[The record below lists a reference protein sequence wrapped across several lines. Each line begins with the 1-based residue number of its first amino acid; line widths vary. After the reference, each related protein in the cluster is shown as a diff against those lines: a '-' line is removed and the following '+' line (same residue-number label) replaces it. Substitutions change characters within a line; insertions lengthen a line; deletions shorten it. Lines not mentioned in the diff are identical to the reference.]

1 MTNSVDIRAHIV
13 DVFRRDLI
21 GPGPQDGDLANER
34 LNESPARWYLAG
46 FLAPAEDPLSLD
58 GDDDENDPSA
68 QEEMEI
74 DVEEPDADGAGGA
87 ATDNEEP
94 EAPNARRRFL
104 PSSIGLTVLL
114 DPDVTSIEARVSW
127 GDYRTEPPLPEAILL
142 PEPLPEELGEDG
154 KRKRTERPMVDWVR
168 SPKDRVMVLPIKD
181 GRGSPIVVPESAAE
195 QRRGGGL
202 AMETHSRLFSYTTPD
217 GKTER
222 VRALTVFLVNRR
234 ATVHRF
240 YADVSYAFQARLELV
255 CETGFRPRR
264 DLSGY
269 RAQDWDLRIADLHY
283 RDMREWAVGRNA
295 AAGWDTSAD
304 GAGGVTRVWTDPLP
318 SAEVERVA
326 PNEDAEFRA
335 QVTFGMEALAQ
346 LAEGDG
352 AGLRA
357 ALADL
362 PVLYGMWIDAER
374 KKLAGLPMR
383 RRETGERLVAEMET
397 AKNRITKGIEILS
410 TDRKARTAF
419 GFMNL
424 SVSMAARRRVA
435 GAIGDPSALD
445 EPQWRP
451 FQLAFVLLNMAG
463 LIDRTHVDRE
473 TADLLFFPTG
483 GGKTEAYLGL
493 AALVIAH
500 RRLGGSGVL
509 GAGVAVI
516 MRYTLRLLTL
526 DQLARAA
533 GVVCALELMRT
544 DAKNVDEGGRRM
556 LGDWPIEIGLW
567 VGSDASPNKL
577 GGRGKSDETTAV
589 GRVRRYRN
597 GRDKRAPAP
606 LKACPWCGTEF
617 TPSSFSCAP
626 NEHAP
631 TNLEIRCANTGCEFS
646 RNRPLPVL
654 TVDEP
659 IYRRL
664 PAFLIATVDKFAALP
679 WVGETGAFF
688 GHVDRFEDA
697 VGFYG
702 AAEPGEGRPLG
713 NGWSLDPPDLI
724 IQDELHLIAGPLGTV
739 AGLYE
744 AAIDQ
749 LASRG
754 AGDNRVRPKI
764 VASTATV
771 RRAAD
776 QIAALFDRD
785 TTSIFPPP
793 GIDRVD
799 SFFARTVPSTT
810 NPARLYLGI
819 AAQGRGPKLVFLRSL
834 TTLVAAAQAA
844 YDANIPADGETRNP
858 ADPYMTA
865 LCYFNALR
873 ELGGARRIVEDEVR
887 DRAARYGSQRRRVDP
902 ADTPFADRTIKEPME
917 LTSRVSTDEVA
928 KAKRR
933 LEAIFGRDA
942 ETVDVALATNM
953 ISVGLDITRLGLM
966 VVQGQPKTAA
976 EYIQATSRVGRDH
989 SRPGLV
995 LAVLNLHKP
1004 RDRMHFEQ
1012 FGQFHRTFYRAV
1024 EATSVT
1030 PWAAR
1035 ALDRALAAVVVAAAR
1050 HVDGALTPDVAV
1062 NELKNNVGIRDLVR
1076 DSIVARAPER
1086 MIAGGRVAL
1095 SKLID
1100 DILDAWIETSDEQV
1114 AGGNAFAYAKKKSP
1128 HRLLHMP
1135 LELEIGNLAEPHRRF
1150 VAGRSMRDV
1159 EPNVILKV
1167 RDPYGNTIA
1176 NADDLA

>member
-13 DVFRRDLI
+13 DIFRRDLI
-21 GPGPQDGDLANER
+21 GPEPRDTDLANER

-46 FLAPAEDPLSLD
+46 FLAPAEDPLALD

-74 DVEEPDADGAGGA
+74 DVEEPDADGVGGA

-104 PSSIGLTVLL
+104 PSSVGLTVLL

-154 KRKRTERPMVDWVR
+154 KPKRIERPMVEWVR
-168 SPKDRVMVLPIKD
+168 SPKDRVVALPIKD
-181 GRGSPIVVPESAAE
+181 GRGGPIVVPESAAE

-202 AMETHSRLFSYTTPD
+202 VLETHSRLFSYTTPD

-255 CETGFRPRR
+255 CESGFRPRR

-295 AAGWDTSAD
+295 AAGWDTSEED
-304 GAGGVTRVWTDPLP
+304 VTRVWTDPLP

-326 PNEDAEFRA
+326 PNEDAEFKA

-362 PVLYGMWIDAER
+362 PVLYGTWIDAER
-374 KKLAGLPMR
+374 KKLAGLPAR
-383 RRETGERLVAEMET
+383 RRETGERLIAEMET
-397 AKNRITKGIEILS
+397 AKKRIATGIEILA
-410 TDRKARTAF
+410 TDANACTAF
-419 GFMNL
+419 RFMNL

-435 GAIGDPSALD
+435 GAAGDPSALD

-463 LIDRTHVDRE
+463 LIDRTHIDRE

-544 DAKNVDEGGRRM
+544 DPKNIDERARRM

-577 GGRGKSDETTAV
+577 GGKGKSDETTAV
-589 GRVRRYRN
+589 GRIRRYRN

-617 TPSSFSCAP
+617 TPSSFSCTP

-631 TNLEIRCANTGCEFS
+631 TNLEIRCANTACEFS

-688 GHVDRFEDA
+688 GHVDRFEDG

-749 LASRG
+749 VASRG
-754 AGDNRVRPKI
+754 AGENRIRPKI

-776 QIAALFDRD
+776 QIAALFDRN

-810 NPARLYLGI
+810 NPARLYIGI

-834 TTLVAAAQAA
+834 TTLVAAAQAT
-844 YDANIPADGETRNP
+844 YDANIPADAKARNP

-887 DRAARYGSQRRRVDP
+887 DRAARYGAQRRRVDP
-902 ADTPFADRTIKEPME
+902 ADTPFADRAIKEPME

-928 KAKRR
+928 KAKQR
-933 LEAIFGRDA
+933 LEAIFGRGA

-1062 NELKNNVGIRDLVR
+1062 NELKNNAGIRDLVR
-1076 DSIVARAPER
+1076 DSIVDRAPER
-1086 MIAGGRVAL
+1086 MIAGGRAAL

-1100 DILDAWIETSDEQV
+1100 DILDAWIETSDEQA

-1135 LELEIGNLAEPHRRF
+1135 LEPEIGNLAEPHRRF

-1159 EPNVILKV
+1159 EPNVTLKV
-1167 RDPYGNTIA
+1167 RDPHGNTIA

>member
-1 MTNSVDIRAHIV
+1 MKTSEEVRAQIV

-21 GPGPQDGDLANER
+21 GPGPQDADLASER

-46 FLAPAEDPLSLD
+46 FIAPAEDALALD

-74 DVEEPDADGAGGA
+74 DVEEPDADCAGGA

-104 PSSIGLTVLL
+104 PSSVGLTVLL
-114 DPDVTSIEARVSW
+114 DADVTLIEARVSW

-154 KRKRTERPMVDWVR
+154 KPKRVERPMVEWVR
-168 SPKDRVMVLPIKD
+168 TPKDRVVALPIKE
-181 GRGSPIVVPESAAE
+181 GRGGPLLVPESAAE

-202 AMETHSRLFSYTTPD
+202 VLETHSRLFSYTTPD
-217 GKTER
+217 GNTER

-255 CETGFRPRR
+255 SETGFRPRR

-295 AAGWDTSAD
+295 AAGWDTSEHSIN
-304 GAGGVTRVWTDPLP
+304 GVTRVWTDPLP

-326 PNEDAEFRA
+326 PNEDAEFKA

-352 AGLRA
+352 ASLRA
-357 ALADL
+357 AFADL
-362 PVLYGMWIDAER
+362 PSLYGSWIDAER
-374 KKLAGLPMR
+374 NKLAGLPAR
-383 RRETGERLVAEMET
+383 RRETGERLVAEMAT
-397 AKNRITKGIEILS
+397 AKDRIAKGIDILS
-410 TDRKARTAF
+410 TDAKARTAF
-419 GFMNL
+419 RFMNL

-435 GAIGDPSALD
+435 GATGDPSALD

-544 DAKNVDEGGRRM
+544 DAKNVDERGRRM

-577 GGRGKSDETTAV
+577 GGEGKSDETTAV
-589 GRVRRYRN
+589 GRIRRYRN

-617 TPSSFSCAP
+617 TPSSFSCTP

-631 TNLEIRCANTGCEFS
+631 TNLEIRCANTSCEFS

-688 GHVDRFEDA
+688 GHVDRFEDG

-713 NGWSLDPPDLI
+713 DGWLLDPPDLI

-744 AAIDQ
+744 AAIDK

-754 AGDNRVRPKI
+754 TGKNRVRPKI

-776 QIAALFDRD
+776 QIAALFDRA

-799 SFFARTVPSTT
+799 SFFARTVPSSTD
-810 NPARLYLGI
+810 PARLYLGI

-844 YDANIPADGETRNP
+844 YDANIPADGRTRNS

-887 DRAARYGSQRRRVDP
+887 DRAARYGAQRRRVNP

-928 KAKRR
+928 KAKQR
-933 LEAIFGRDA
+933 LEAIFGRDSRNCRCRPRNQHDLGWSRYHSPRA
-942 ETVDVALATNM
+942 DGRTGSAKDRRGIYPGNQPCRPRPFP
-953 ISVGLDITRLGLM
+953 TRPCPSGS
-966 VVQGQPKTAA
+966 KSA
-976 EYIQATSRVGRDH
+976 QA
-989 SRPGLV
+989 P
-995 LAVLNLHKP
+995 
-1004 RDRMHFEQ
+1004 
-1012 FGQFHRTFYRAV
+1012 
-1024 EATSVT
+1024 
-1030 PWAAR
+1030 
-1035 ALDRALAAVVVAAAR
+1035 
-1050 HVDGALTPDVAV
+1050 
-1062 NELKNNVGIRDLVR
+1062 
-1076 DSIVARAPER
+1076 
-1086 MIAGGRVAL
+1086 
-1095 SKLID
+1095 
-1100 DILDAWIETSDEQV
+1100 
-1114 AGGNAFAYAKKKSP
+1114 
-1128 HRLLHMP
+1128 
-1135 LELEIGNLAEPHRRF
+1135 
-1150 VAGRSMRDV
+1150 
-1159 EPNVILKV
+1159 
-1167 RDPYGNTIA
+1167 
-1176 NADDLA
+1176 

>member
-1 MTNSVDIRAHIV
+1 MKDSVGVRAQIV
-13 DVFRRDLI
+13 NVFRRDLI
-21 GPGPQDGDLANER
+21 GPGLQDADLANER

-46 FLAPAEDPLSLD
+46 FLAPAEDSLTLD
-58 GDDDENDPSA
+58 GDDDETDPSA

-74 DVEEPDADGAGGA
+74 DVEEPDADGTGGGA
-87 ATDNEEP
+87 ADNEEP
-94 EAPNARRRFL
+94 EVPNARRRFL

-114 DPDVTSIEARVSW
+114 DPDVTDIEARVCW
-127 GDYRTEPPLPEAILL
+127 GDYRTEPPLPETILV
-142 PEPLPEELGEDG
+142 PEPLAEELGEEG
-154 KRKRTERPMVDWVR
+154 KPKRTERPLVDWVR
-168 SPKDRVMVLPIKD
+168 STKERIVLLTMQD
-181 GRGSPIVVPESAAE
+181 GRGAPIVVPESAAE

-202 AMETHSRLFSYTTPD
+202 VLETHSRLFSYTTPD

-234 ATVHRF
+234 AAVHRF
-240 YADVSYAFQARLELV
+240 YADVSYVFQARLELM
-255 CETGFRPRR
+255 CETGFCPRR

-295 AAGWDTSAD
+295 AASWDANED
-304 GAGGVTRVWTDPLP
+304 GGVTRVWTDPLP
-318 SAEVERVA
+318 TAEVERVA
-326 PNEDAEFRA
+326 PNEDSDLKVR
-335 QVTFGMEALAQ
+335 VTFGMEALAQ

-352 AGLRA
+352 DALGA

-362 PVLYGMWIDAER
+362 PALYGFWIDAER
-374 KKLAGLPMR
+374 KKLAGLPTR
-383 RRETGERLVAEMET
+383 RRETGERLITEMET
-397 AKNRITKGIEILS
+397 AKSRIANGIDIL
-410 TDRKARTAF
+410 TRDARARTAF
-419 GFMNL
+419 RFMNL
-424 SVSMAARRRVA
+424 AVAMAARRRVA
-435 GAIGDPSALD
+435 GATGDPNALD
-445 EPQWRP
+445 APQWRP

-463 LIDRTHVDRE
+463 LIDPEHVDRE

-500 RRLGGSGVL
+500 RRLSGSGVL

-533 GVVCALELMRT
+533 GVICALELMRT
-544 DAKNVDEGGRRM
+544 DTKNLDERGGRL

-577 GGRGKSDETTAV
+577 GGTGNSDDTTAV

-597 GRDKRAPAP
+597 GREKRAPAP

-617 TPSSFSCAP
+617 TPSSFACTP
-626 NEHAP
+626 NERAP
-631 TNLEIRCANTGCEFS
+631 TNLEIRCANTSCDFS
-646 RNRPLPVL
+646 RSRSLPVL
-654 TVDEP
+654 TVDEV

-679 WVGETGAFF
+679 WLGETGAFF
-688 GHVDRFEDA
+688 GHVNRFEEGT
-697 VGFYG
+697 GFFG
-702 AAEPGEGRPLG
+702 AAEPSEGRPLD

-754 AGDNRVRPKI
+754 TGENRVRPKI

-771 RRAAD
+771 RRASE
-776 QIAALFDRD
+776 QIAALFDRSN
-785 TTSIFPPP
+785 TSIFPPP
-793 GIDRVD
+793 GIDHTD

-844 YDANIPADGETRNP
+844 YDENIPDDGQGRNP
-858 ADPYMTA
+858 ADPYMTS

-887 DRAARYGSQRRRVDP
+887 DRAARYGDQRRRAVP
-902 ADTPFADRTIKEPME
+902 ADSPFADRSIKEPME

-928 KAKRR
+928 KAKQR
-933 LEAIFGRDA
+933 LEAIFGQDD

-1050 HVDGALTPDVAV
+1050 HVNAELTPDIAV
-1062 NELKNNVGIRDLVR
+1062 SELKNNPGTRSLVR
-1076 DSIVARAPER
+1076 DAIVKRAPDR
-1086 MIAGGRVAL
+1086 MIAGGRPAL
-1095 SKLID
+1095 AALID
-1100 DILDAWIETSDEQV
+1100 DILDAWIDTADEQA
-1114 AGGNAFAYAKKKSP
+1114 AGGNIFAYARRKSP

-1135 LELEIGNLAEPHRRF
+1135 LELEISNLAEPHRRF

-1159 EPNVILKV
+1159 ELNVALKV
-1167 RDPYGNTIA
+1167 RDPYGNPIA
-1176 NADDLA
+1176 NADDLE

>member
-21 GPGPQDGDLANER
+21 GPGPQDADFASER

-46 FLAPAEDPLSLD
+46 FIAPAEDALALD

-68 QEEMEI
+68 QEELEI
-74 DVEEPDADGAGGA
+74 DVEEPDAVGAGGA

-104 PSSIGLTVLL
+104 PSSVGLTVLL
-114 DPDVTSIEARVSW
+114 NPDVTSIEARVSW

-154 KRKRTERPMVDWVR
+154 KPKRMERPMVEWVR
-168 SPKDRVMVLPIKD
+168 TPKDRVVALPIKD
-181 GRGSPIVVPESAAE
+181 GRGAPFLVPDSAAE

-202 AMETHSRLFSYTTPD
+202 VLETHSRLFSYTTPD
-217 GKTER
+217 GNTER

-255 CETGFRPRR
+255 SETGFRPRR

-295 AAGWDTSAD
+295 AAGWDTSEHSAN
-304 GAGGVTRVWTDPLP
+304 GVTRVWTDPLP

-326 PNEDAEFRA
+326 PNEDAEFKA
-335 QVTFGMEALAQ
+335 QVTFGMEALAH
-346 LAEGDG
+346 LAEGVG
-352 AGLRA
+352 ADLRA

-362 PVLYGMWIDAER
+362 PSLYGIWIDAER
-374 KKLAGLPMR
+374 NKLAGLPVR
-383 RRETGERLVAEMET
+383 RRETGERLVAEMAT
-397 AKNRITKGIEILS
+397 AKDRIAKGIDILS
-410 TDRKARTAF
+410 TDAKARTAF
-419 GFMNL
+419 RFMNL

-435 GAIGDPSALD
+435 GATGDPSALD

-544 DAKNVDEGGRRM
+544 DAKNVDERGRRM

-577 GGRGKSDETTAV
+577 GGKGKSDETTAV
-589 GRVRRYRN
+589 GRIRRYRN

-617 TPSSFSCAP
+617 TPSSFSCTP

-631 TNLEIRCANTGCEFS
+631 TNLEIRCANTSCEFS

-688 GHVDRFEDA
+688 GHVDRFEDG

-702 AAEPGEGRPLG
+702 AAEPGEGRSLG
-713 NGWSLDPPDLI
+713 GGWSLDPPDLI

-754 AGDNRVRPKI
+754 SGENRVRPKI

-799 SFFARTVPSTT
+799 SFFARTVPSST

-844 YDANIPADGETRNP
+844 YDANIPADANARNP

-887 DRAARYGSQRRRVDP
+887 DRAARYGAQRRRVDP
-902 ADTPFADRTIKEPME
+902 ADTPFTDRAIKEPME

-928 KAKRR
+928 KAKQR

-1062 NELKNNVGIRDLVR
+1062 NELKNNVEIRNLVR
-1076 DSIVARAPER
+1076 DSIVDRAPER
-1086 MIAGGRVAL
+1086 MIAGGRAAL

-1100 DILDAWIETSDEQV
+1100 DILDAWIETSEEQT

-1135 LELEIGNLAEPHRRF
+1135 LELEIANLAGPHRRF

-1159 EPNVILKV
+1159 EPNVTLKV

>member
-1 MTNSVDIRAHIV
+1 MTNSVDVRAHIV

-21 GPGPQDGDLANER
+21 GPGPQDADLASER

-46 FLAPAEDPLSLD
+46 FIAPAEDILALD

-74 DVEEPDADGAGGA
+74 DVEEPDADGSGGA

-104 PSSIGLTVLL
+104 PSSVGLTVLL

-142 PEPLPEELGEDG
+142 PEPLPEEIGEDG
-154 KRKRTERPMVDWVR
+154 KPKRIERPMVEWVR
-168 SPKDRVMVLPIKD
+168 SPKNRVVALPIKD
-181 GRGSPIVVPESAAE
+181 GRGGPIVVPESAAE

-202 AMETHSRLFSYTTPD
+202 VLETHSRLFSYTTPD

-255 CETGFRPRR
+255 SEAGFRPRR

-269 RAQDWDLRIADLHY
+269 RAQDWDLRISDLHY

-295 AAGWDTSAD
+295 AAGWDTSEDSAN
-304 GAGGVTRVWTDPLP
+304 GVTRVWTDPLP

-326 PNEDAEFRA
+326 PNEDAEFKA

-352 AGLRA
+352 ASLRA

-362 PVLYGMWIDAER
+362 PSLYGIWIDAER
-374 KKLAGLPMR
+374 NKLLGLPAR
-383 RRETGERLVAEMET
+383 RRETGERLVAEMVT
-397 AKNRITKGIEILS
+397 AKDRIAKGIEILS
-410 TDRKARTAF
+410 TDSKARTAF
-419 GFMNL
+419 RFMNL

-435 GAIGDPSALD
+435 GATGDPSALD

-463 LIDRTHVDRE
+463 LIDRSHVDRE

-493 AALVIAH
+493 AAMVIAH

-544 DAKNVDEGGRRM
+544 DAKNVDERGRRM

-577 GGRGKSDETTAV
+577 GGKGKSDETTAV
-589 GRVRRYRN
+589 GRIRRYRN

-617 TPSSFSCAP
+617 TPSSFSCTP

-631 TNLEIRCANTGCEFS
+631 TNLEIRCANTSCEFS

-688 GHVDRFEDA
+688 GHVDRYKED

-754 AGDNRVRPKI
+754 SGENRVRPKI

-799 SFFARTVPSTT
+799 SFFARTVPSST

-844 YDANIPADGETRNP
+844 YDANITAEGKTRNP

-887 DRAARYGSQRRRVDP
+887 DRAARYGAQRRRVDP
-902 ADTPFADRTIKEPME
+902 ADTPFADRAIKEPME

-928 KAKRR
+928 KAKQR
-933 LEAIFGRDA
+933 LEAIFGRDT

-1050 HVDGALTPDVAV
+1050 HVDGALTPDVTV
-1062 NELKNNVGIRDLVR
+1062 NELKNNVGVRNLVR
-1076 DSIVARAPER
+1076 DSIVGRAPER
-1086 MIAGGRVAL
+1086 MIAGGRAAL

-1100 DILDAWIETSDEQV
+1100 DILDAWIETSDEQA

-1135 LELEIGNLAEPHRRF
+1135 LEPEIGNLAEPHRRF

-1159 EPNVILKV
+1159 EPNVTLKV
-1167 RDPYGNTIA
+1167 RDPHGNTIA
-1176 NADDLA
+1176 NADDLT